1 MKIRD
6 QLIVFFSITI
16 ILSVG
21 ITSFLALSYT
31 ESGIINAEI
40 ANMKTQNNEIMNDIE
55 TLHVR
60 ASEDLVFALKNPK
73 FVEYF
78 ELPES
83 KAGNMYDENGVLQ
96 FTENQIELKDELQR
110 WIYHFQNKFDV
121 DETCLIDS
129 SGQEHAR
136 LVLTKIA
143 TDDDLSSE
151 ESSAPFFESS
161 FMKQRDQVHVQYP
174 YVSPD
179 TERWVFAYT
188 SPIQL
193 DNGQKPAIYH
203 FEMPMTVFQKMLDI
217 ESGRAYVVDPAGF
230 IVADSAGSVPT
241 NVVSFEPEEQ
251 FPPFQSVYASDSSSI
266 LADMVSN
273 EIGDGM
279 YLVNGEEYYFVYEKL
294 STFDWILVYEKP
306 KSLILV
312 GSSSVSELENTILG
326 ISIGVI
332 GFGILSII
340 IISSRISRPIHKL
353 AEEISSEN
361 PERLGQ
367 LQSPNHEVSKIT
379 SAVNE
384 LMKKMSKYQDE
395 IHIKNQELI
404 IQKQQLERMAKVG
417 ELASRLT
424 HNLRTPLTVIKSTV
438 DILKFSAKDSLDETS
453 LERIERI
460 KSASE
465 NLEKQI
471 GEVLTYV
478 RNKPLDLKNIPF
490 EKLIKDTLKNIEIPE
505 KIEIISSK
513 NDQIIECDSD
523 KMQIV
528 LMNIISNSIDALDKN
543 GKIYIDLSSINDDNV
558 IKIRDDGPGIEQEN
572 IEKIFDSLF
581 TTKSSGTGLGLPY
594 CKSVIEQHG
603 GSISVSTKPTTFTI
617 VLPKKVISKKIEEKE
632 EN

>member
-31 ESGIINAEI
+31 ESGLIDAEI
-40 ANMKTQNNEIMNDIE
+40 ANMKTQNEEIMNDIE
-55 TLHVR
+55 TLHSR
-60 ASEDLVFALKNPK
+60 ASEDLVFTLKNPK

-78 ELPES
+78 ELPET
-83 KAGNMYDENGVLQ
+83 KAGNVYDENGVLQ
-96 FTENQIELKDELQR
+96 FTEKQNELREELES

-121 DETCLIDS
+121 DETCLIDF

-143 TDDDLSSE
+143 PDEDLSPE
-151 ESSAPFFESS
+151 ESSAAFFEPS
-161 FMKQRDQVHVQYP
+161 FMKQRDDVHVQYP

-203 FEMPMTVFQKMLDI
+203 FEMPMTVFQNMLTVD
-217 ESGRAYVVDPAGF
+217 SGRAYVVDPAGY
-230 IVADSAGSVPT
+230 IVADSAGTVPSD
-241 NVVSFEPEEQ
+241 VISFTPEKQ
-251 FPPFQSVYASDSSSI
+251 FPIFHAAFASESSDI
-266 LADMVSN
+266 LKEMVSN
-273 EIGDGM
+273 EIGDGI
-279 YLVNGEEYYFVYEKL
+279 YEIDGEKHYFVYEKL

-306 KSLILV
+306 ESLILV
-312 GSSSVSELENTILG
+312 GSTSVSELENTIM
-326 ISIGVI
+326 IMSVVVI
-332 GFGILSII
+332 GFGILSIV

-361 PERLGQ
+361 PERLEA
-367 LQSPNHEVSKIT
+367 LVAPNHEVAKI
-379 SAVNE
+379 SNSVNS
-384 LMKKMSKYQDE
+384 LMKKMSKYQEE
-395 IHIKNQELI
+395 IHIKNQELT
-404 IQKQQLERMAKVG
+404 IQKQQLERLAKVG

-424 HNLRTPLTVIKSTV
+424 HNLRTPLTVIKSTT
-438 DILKFSAKDSLDETS
+438 DMLKYSAKDLLDDAS
-453 LERIERI
+453 LERLDRI

-471 GEVLTYV
+471 EEVLTFV
-478 RNKPLDLKNIPF
+478 KNKPLDLKNISF
-490 EKLIKDTLKNIEIPE
+490 EKLVEKTLKNINVPE
-505 KIEIISSK
+505 RIEIISSK
-513 NDQIIECDSD
+513 HDQNIHCDVD
-523 KMQIV
+523 KIQV
-528 LMNIISNSIDALDKN
+528 VFMNIISNAIDALDNN
-543 GKIYIDLSSINDDNV
+543 GKIYIDTSSTNSENI
-558 IKIRDDGPGIEQEN
+558 IEIRDEGPGIPSEN
-572 IEKIFDSLF
+572 IEKIFDSMF

-603 GSISVSTKPTTFTI
+603 GSISVSTNPTTFTI
-617 VLPKKVISKKIEEKE
+617 TLPKKVILKKVEL
-632 EN
+632 N